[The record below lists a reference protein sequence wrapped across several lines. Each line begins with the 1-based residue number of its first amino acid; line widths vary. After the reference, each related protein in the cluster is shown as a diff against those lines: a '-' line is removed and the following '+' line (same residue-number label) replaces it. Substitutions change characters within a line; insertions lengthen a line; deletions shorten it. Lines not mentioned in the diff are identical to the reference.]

1 MSTMPRTNQDIAGR
15 ITALEAA
22 LAEEGQRYTALL
34 ELASAQIGHMTG
46 ADLDAIAGNAAAM
59 ATGLAQADGLRQRRE
74 QLASDLM
81 EASGQP
87 SPGRLSAWLED
98 QAPDVR
104 ARLGHQVAAVRRA
117 GERLLRQN
125 EKNRRLAS
133 FCLDLVEEEAQVLR
147 RSLLHDSTGCYDR
160 GAQPTHEGGGR
171 MLQKKA

>member
-1 MSTMPRTNQDIAGR
+1 MSTKLRSAQELAPQIN
-15 ITALEAA
+15 ALEAA

-34 ELASAQIGHMTG
+34 DLASAQSRHMTG

-59 ATGLAQADGLRQRRE
+59 ATGLAQADALRQRRE
-74 QLASDLM
+74 QLARDLM
-81 EASGQP
+81 TASGHEP
-87 SPGRLSAWLED
+87 TGRLSAWLED
-98 QAPDVR
+98 QSPELR
-104 ARLGHQVAAVRRA
+104 ERLGRQVAAVRRA
-117 GERLLRQN
+117 GELLLGQN

-147 RSLLHDSTGCYDR
+147 RALLHDSTGCYDR